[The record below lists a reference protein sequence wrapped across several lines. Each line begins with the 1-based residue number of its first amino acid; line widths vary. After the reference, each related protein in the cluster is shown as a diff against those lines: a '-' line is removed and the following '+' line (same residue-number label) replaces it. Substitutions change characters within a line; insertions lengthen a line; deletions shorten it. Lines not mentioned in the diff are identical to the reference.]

1 MKIRAIVPI
10 LLCLIIFPVASAVA
24 RTAVAPP
31 RGTQPSVLTPQGKV
45 TYLYEGSYA
54 FLVSVSSYEHNKVW
68 KSLPKTESELDS
80 LSAVLQEHGFQVTR
94 VKDPNGEELA
104 RELSRFLGVYGRK
117 ADARIVVVFSGHGY
131 LDEATD
137 SAYFVPRDAGPPDRP
152 ESNFYS
158 VSLALDVFRTQ
169 ALGIKAKH
177 GLFVFDNCFSGMIFR
192 SSAGSNIAA
201 ARGATAVER
210 WRYLDRNSKT
220 QVRQFISAGG
230 PDAIVPGSS
239 IFAAALIEGLSGAA
253 SRVNDGYVTG
263 KELGMFVSQEV
274 TRQSRTQ
281 QPQSDLLGKHQG
293 DMVFQFSAGKIP
305 SSQTASTS
313 AKEVSGTAYAADPPT
328 GGNMKRVPDSS
339 PISSSVT
346 VASVASPQ
354 YGGLAALKGM
364 EKQAESAKREDAAKL
379 YRTIAEQVP
388 HWYYPAR
395 RAEILS
401 CANRAYNADRIDTF
415 MNKWSVDDYV
425 MVGCQYHTYS
435 AEKRGGA
442 LDLLTLR
449 TRLAS
454 DNSDMRRT
462 VIVSSLSISN
472 AMGQWR
478 VKVERNGDTLNLL
491 LFDGWVAG
499 IDIQEVT
506 AISVG
511 VKKLINDNG
520 QWNYFHKR
528 ACLNP
533 VNFGFA
539 KGSTVFA
546 PMVAPDFKCAVELE
560 PGSSLID
567 AEILVTFIVPGG
579 TYNLFAGYPLALG
592 SRPK

>member
-1 MKIRAIVPI
+1 MRIRAIVPI
-10 LLCLIIFPVASAVA
+10 LLCIIILPVASAVA

-31 RGTQPSVLTPQGKV
+31 RGTQPTVLTPQGKV

-117 ADARIVVVFSGHGY
+117 ADARIVVVFSGHGHM
-131 LDEATD
+131 DDATD
-137 SAYFVPRDAGPPDRP
+137 TAYFVPRDAGSPDRP

-192 SSAGSNIAA
+192 SSAGTNIPA
-201 ARGATAVER
+201 ARGTTAVER

-230 PDAIVPGSS
+230 PDSIVPGSS
-239 IFAAALIEGLSGAA
+239 IFAAALIEGLRGAA

-293 DMVFQFSAGKIP
+293 DMVFQFSAGTTQ
-305 SSQTASTS
+305 SNQTASAS
-313 AKEVSGTAYAADPPT
+313 AKEVPGTGHAVDPPT
-328 GGNMKRVPDSS
+328 GGNIMRVPDSS
-339 PISSSVT
+339 PSSSNVT
-346 VASVASPQ
+346 LASVARPQ
-354 YGGLAALKGM
+354 YGGLVALKSM
-364 EKQAESAKREDAAKL
+364 EKQAESAKREEAAKL

-388 HWYYPAR
+388 HWYFPAR

-401 CANRAYNADRIDTF
+401 CADRVYNAERLDAF
-415 MNKWSVDDYV
+415 MQKWSVDDHE
-425 MVGCQYHTYS
+425 MVACQYHAYS
-435 AEKRGGA
+435 AAKRNGD
-442 LDLLTLR
+442 LDLLNLR
-449 TRLAS
+449 TRLS
-454 DNSDMRRT
+454 TDKSDMRRT
-462 VIVSSLSISN
+462 VIVSSLGISN

-478 VKVERNGDTLNLL
+478 VKVERDGDTINLL

-499 IDIQEVT
+499 VDIHEVT

-511 VKKLINDNG
+511 VKKFINDRG
-520 QWNYFHKR
+520 EWNYFHKR
-528 ACLNP
+528 ECLNP
-533 VNFGFA
+533 VNLGFA

-546 PMVAPDFKCAVELE
+546 PVAAPDFKCTVELE

-567 AEILVTFIVPGG
+567 AEILVTFIVPRGR
-579 TYNLFAGYPLALG
+579 YHLFAGYPLALG